1 MRRGE
6 EGWGLLHCAHCCA
19 QGVSSVQCPT
29 EIKHHWLANGMRG
42 VGAQGPWGKTTQ
54 QRKRVT
60 EADAAVPGE
69 DSREL
74 EGTKRTCTV
83 SVNLVIHVRNN
94 RTVPECNATA
104 YSTAGRRAA
113 GSQGNVW
120 VWPQSRTI
128 L

>member
-29 EIKHHWLANGMRG
+29 EIKQHWLANGMRG

-69 DSREL
+69 DSREFK
-74 EGTKRTCTV
+74 GIKRTCTV
-83 SVNLVIHVRNN
+83 SVDVVIHVRN
-94 RTVPECNATA
+94 T
-104 YSTAGRRAA
+104 
-113 GSQGNVW
+113 
-120 VWPQSRTI
+120 
-128 L
+128 

>member
-29 EIKHHWLANGMRG
+29 EIKQHWLANGMRG

-54 QRKRVT
+54 QRKRLT

-74 EGTKRTCTV
+74 ELEGIKRTC
-83 SVNLVIHVRNN
+83 SERGRGHP
-94 RTVPECNATA
+94 RT
-104 YSTAGRRAA
+104 
-113 GSQGNVW
+113 Q
-120 VWPQSRTI
+120 
-128 L
+128 